1 MMWKD
6 CPHCDQSFALQS
18 TLNKH
23 LASDHGKLNERNAM
37 VATLNEKDHRIAEL
51 ESLLR
56 EIDRKVIF
64 ETSVM
69 DGTGTDLQERIEAA
83 LRSGVQT

>member
-6 CPHCDQSFALQS
+6 CPHCEQSFALQS

-23 LASDHGKLNERNAM
+23 LASDHGKLNERNSM

-51 ESLLR
+51 E
-56 EIDRKVIF
+56 
-64 ETSVM
+64 
-69 DGTGTDLQERIEAA
+69 AA
-83 LRSGVQT
+83 LRLVADDLDTPPTPLGRAQIRAYIRNVLGEQTQK